1 MQRNRRPLNTEHA
14 QSNVQSHLP
23 MSGLIRKR
31 MKNLIA
37 ILVGLL
43 TFQVLVMWAVE
54 DLTLF
59 ESIWIT
65 MTTVSTV
72 GYGDYAPQTWM
83 GRLSTIVV
91 LFLGAITV
99 ITLII
104 SDFIEH
110 RFYRRERILR
120 GLWIYKMKDHIVII
134 NTPQHGGEQYFM
146 RFASQIRSNPGYE
159 TVPIMLLTRQFPN
172 GLPPELTDMGLVHF
186 HGTGSDPSALQAVH
200 AGSARHIVILAT
212 DETDASSD
220 SITFDIAHR
229 LSELNLG
236 YQTTA
241 ECVTDANRSR
251 LKALGI
257 RAVIRPVRTYPE
269 IMVRAV
275 VAPGSEK
282 VLEDLFN
289 YEHDHP
295 HRYDLLLEDLNW
307 ADIVSALIRH
317 GIGTALAYIDD
328 DGEVVCQP
336 PIKKPIK
343 GKGLIVLVRSSD
355 TPGLDV
361 VKEALDRYRKF
372 LEKWRN
378 SQGSDHENSD
388 DESSGSETSGNEN

>member
-1 MQRNRRPLNTEHA
+1 MQRNRRPLNPEHTH
-14 QSNVQSHLP
+14 SHLP
-23 MSGLIRKR
+23 MGGLIRKR
-31 MKNLIA
+31 MKNLVA

-43 TFQVLVMWAVE
+43 TFQVLVIWAAE

-72 GYGDYAPQTWM
+72 GYGDYAPKTWT
-83 GRLSTIVV
+83 GRLSTILV

-99 ITLII
+99 ITLIV

-134 NTPQHGGEQYFM
+134 NTPKSGGEQYFM
-146 RFASQIRSNPGYE
+146 RFASQIRSIPGYE
-159 TVPIMLLTRQFPN
+159 SIPIMLLTREFPN
-172 GLPPELTDMGLVHF
+172 GLTPQLADMRLVHF
-186 HGTGSDPSALQAVH
+186 HGAGYDPNALQAVH
-200 AGSARHIVILAT
+200 AGSARHIIILAN
-212 DETDASSD
+212 DESEANSD
-220 SITFDIAHR
+220 SMTFDIAHR

-236 YQTTA
+236 RQTTA
-241 ECVTDANRSR
+241 ECVTDVNRSR
-251 LKALGI
+251 LKALGV

-275 VAPGSEK
+275 VSPGSEK

-295 HRYDLLLEDLNW
+295 HRYDLPLEDLNW

-328 DGEVVCQP
+328 NGEVFCQP
-336 PIKKPIK
+336 SINDPIK
-343 GKGLIVLVRSSD
+343 GKGLIVLVRSSN
-355 TPGLDV
+355 TPSLEV
-361 VKEALDRYRKF
+361 VEEAMDRYRKF
-372 LEKWRN
+372 LEKWRKSQENGKTTGPN
-378 SQGSDHENSD
+378 SKAGPD
-388 DESSGSETSGNEN
+388 DKGNP